1 MSVMYLGMH
10 PESRSG
16 TSSATE
22 PTEKIHDLL
31 DHFVFSTMY
40 VYGVPW
46 YICCRAILDA
56 VLAIRLFSFS

>member
-1 MSVMYLGMH
+1 MYLGMY
-10 PESRSG
+10 PESRSEG

-22 PTEKIHDLL
+22 ATEKIHDLL

-40 VYGVPW
+40 VYGRPW

-56 VLAIRLFSFS
+56 GLAIRPLSFS